1 MKIPKT
7 LKGITNHITL
17 VIFVTLYV
25 ILALLTYKDF
35 GITWDE
41 FVDYNKGVVSYQLI
55 FKKTVENP
63 FVLNK
68 HNGHLDITDE
78 PDPYSSLMHYV
89 NTSRTRFMNF
99 MSYSGFYPMILFI
112 LNKNKSIEIYH
123 LLNILF
129 SLGIFIAL
137 YAVLYHHYKDQK
149 IAILGPIFLFL
160 TPRFL
165 GHIPGNPKD
174 IPFAVMY
181 FISCSAIYFL
191 ASNKNQLTKILILGI
206 LFGLTQDF
214 RIAAITLYVILILFD
229 IYTYSLEK
237 QKNPTESDTWGKFFI
252 KETQTVILIGITAL
266 LVSVLTWPYL
276 GINVIPNLQEL
287 LKLRTNFPWE
297 HTVIY
302 QGKELKGTQ
311 LPGHYLV
318 TWFAIT
324 TPLIILIPAL
334 LSPLAVKKRFQN
346 RLFVLFLL
354 TLAINMTL
362 YAIIKPVTY
371 DGLRHFLFLVPFVSA
386 LGVITIVEF
395 FKNAK
400 GKLIKAGIAI
410 LILVNVVVISRQII
424 TLHPYQYIFF
434 NSLVGGLQGAYK
446 KYDTEYWGASYSEAI
461 NWFKE
466 NIATDKNKLYGIHIL
481 GIKRYRVYQASNI
494 KNVHPKIADYTFR
507 FTRRMQEEPRKEDIV
522 HIVERNNVPLVFIT
536 KNNDT
541 SIPVFTGEVR
551 EILKRIP
558 KETADFVVDNVIHY
572 ATKKGYTKITKE
584 SLAEVAE
591 EWEKM
596 KKPISKMLTTQ

>member
-1 MKIPKT
+1 MSISKV
-7 LKGITNHITL
+7 LHGITKHIAL
-17 VIFVTLYV
+17 AIFITLYV

-63 FVLNK
+63 FDLNK

-78 PDPYSSLMHYV
+78 PDSYSSFNRFV
-89 NTSRTRFMNF
+89 DTDRTRFTNF
-99 MSYSGFYPMILFI
+99 ILYSGFYPMVLFI

-129 SLGIFIAL
+129 SLGIFISL
-137 YAVLYHHYKDQK
+137 YAVLFHYYKNQK

-181 FISCSAIYFL
+181 FISFSAIFFL
-191 ASNKNQLTKILILGI
+191 TSSKNKLTKVLILG
-206 LFGLTQDF
+206 LCFGLTQDF
-214 RIAAITLYVILILFD
+214 RIAAITLYGILILFD
-229 IYTYSLEK
+229 IYTYTLEK
-237 QKNPTESDTWGKFFI
+237 QKNPEASGTWGQFFI
-252 KETQTVILIGITAL
+252 EETQTVILIAITAL

-276 GINVIPNLQEL
+276 GMNVLPNLQEL
-287 LKLRTNFPWE
+287 LTLRTNFPWE

-334 LSPLAVKKRFQN
+334 LSPLTIKKRFQN
-346 RLFVLFLL
+346 KLFVLLLL
-354 TLAINMTL
+354 TLVINMTL
-362 YAIIKPVTY
+362 YIIIKPVTY

-386 LGVITIVEF
+386 LGVMAIVEF
-395 FKNAK
+395 FQNTKRTLISIGIVIIILLNA
-400 GKLIKAGIAI
+400 
-410 LILVNVVVISRQII
+410 VVISRQIVS
-424 TLHPYQYIFF
+424 LHPYQYIFF
-434 NSLVGGLQGAYK
+434 NSLVGGLQGAHK

-481 GIKRYRVYQASNI
+481 GIKRYKVYQASNI
-494 KNVHPKIADYTFR
+494 INVHPKIADYIFR
-507 FTRRMQEEPRKEDIV
+507 FTRRMQEEPKKEDIV
-522 HIVERNNVPLVFIT
+522 HIIERNNVPLVFIT

-541 SIPVFTGEVR
+541 TKPIFTREVR
-551 EILKRIP
+551 EILKRLP
-558 KETADFVVDNVIHY
+558 EESLDFVVRNVNYY
-572 ATKKGYTKITKE
+572 AKKKGYAKVTKE
-584 SLAEVAE
+584 TLVEQLKE
-591 EWEKM
+591 M
-596 KKPISKMLTTQ
+596 KLPIDKMLIEK